1 MRLAVPDLISNSY
14 FPSISAVE
22 LGDFAEQ
29 GLDVSHELIF
39 PVDKCYRALR
49 DGEVDLIGGS
59 AHAVLS
65 AFPRWEGAKLLCSLS
80 QGMYWFL
87 VMRADE
93 GHARGDLGAVRGK
106 KIGAAP
112 WVDIGLKRM
121 LREGGIDIERDGVEI
136 APVPGT
142 TGPRVSF
149 GVTAA
154 RALEDGLLDGF
165 WANGMGAEIA
175 VTRGVGTVVADVRRG
190 DGPKP
195 AFSYTQPVLVATETA
210 GRRAPRRC
218 RRRGA
223 RHRLHPAEAQAGSR
237 PRDGDRREA
246 VRAKRGEADRP
257 SGRAR
262 PAVLRPC
269 DPGRLRRRHDRVRP
283 RHGDPRPDGPLRQR
297 GRDRVRRALGLS
309 YFTGE

>member
-39 PVDKCYRALR
+39 PVDKCYGALR
-49 DGEVDLIGGS
+49 DGEVDFIGGS

-93 GHARGDLGAVRGK
+93 GHERGDLGAVRGK

-121 LREGGIDIERDGVEI
+121 LRAGGIDLERDGVEI

-154 RALEDGLLDGF
+154 KALEDGLLDGF

-175 VTRGVGTVVADVRRG
+175 VTRGVGTIVADVRRG
-190 DGPKP
+190 DGPRP
-195 AFSYTQPVLVATETA
+195 AFNYTQPVLVAREEMVA
-210 GRRAPRRC
+210 D
-218 RRRGA
+218 
-223 RHRLHPAEAQAGSR
+223 R
-237 PRDGDRREA
+237 PEDAAAA
-246 VRAKRGEADRP
+246 VRAIVSTQRKLKQDVGRATGIGKKLFGPNEAKLIAQVVERDMPFYDPAISEDLVDGMNAFALDMGILDRP
-257 SGRAR
+257 VAYEQVVATRFSELWG
-262 PAVLRPC
+262 
-269 DPGRLRRRHDRVRP
+269 
-283 RHGDPRPDGPLRQR
+283 
-297 GRDRVRRALGLS
+297 
-309 YFTGE
+309 

>member
-1 MRLAVPDLISNSY
+1 MRLAVPDMISNSY

-29 GLDVSHELIF
+29 GLDVSHELIY
-39 PVDKCYRALR
+39 PVDKCYGALR

-59 AHAVLS
+59 SHAVLS

-87 VMRADE
+87 VMRADQ
-93 GHARGDLGAVRGK
+93 GYRRGDLGAVRGK

-112 WVDIGLKRM
+112 WVDYGLKRM
-121 LREGGIDIERDGVEI
+121 LQEGGIDIERDEVDI

-142 TGPRVSF
+142 SGPRVSF

-175 VTRGVGTVVADVRRG
+175 VTRGVGTIVADVRRG

-195 AFSYTQPVLVATETA
+195 AFNYTQPVLVATD
-210 GRRAPRRC
+210 
-218 RRRGA
+218 
-223 RHRLHPAEAQAGSR
+223 RLI
-237 PRDGDRREA
+237 
-246 VRAKRGEADRP
+246 ADRP
-257 SGRAR
+257 DDAAAAIRAIASTHRKLKQDVGRATGIGEKLFGPNEAKLIAQVVER
-262 PAVLRPC
+262 DLPYYDPAISENLVAGMNAFAL
-269 DPGRLRRRHDRVRP
+269 DMGILDRAVP
-283 RHGDPRPDGPLRQR
+283 FE
-297 GRDRVRRALGLS
+297 RVVATEFAELWS
-309 YFTGE
+309 

>member
-1 MRLAVPDLISNSY
+1 MRLAVPDMISNSY

-29 GLDVSHELIF
+29 GLEVSHELIF
-39 PVDKCYRALR
+39 PVDKCYGALR

-93 GHARGDLGAVRGK
+93 GHERGDLGAVRGR

-121 LREGGIDIERDGVEI
+121 LREGGIDLERDGVEI

-142 TGPRVSF
+142 SGPRVSF

-190 DGPKP
+190 DGPKA
-195 AFSYTQPVLVATETA
+195 AFNYTQPVLVAREEMVA
-210 GRRAPRRC
+210 D
-218 RRRGA
+218 
-223 RHRLHPAEAQAGSR
+223 R
-237 PRDGDRREA
+237 PEDAAAA
-246 VRAKRGEADRP
+246 VRAIVSTQRKLKQDV
-257 SGRAR
+257 GRATGIGEKLFGPDEAKLIAR
-262 PAVLRPC
+262 VVERDLPFYDPAISEGLVEGMNAFALDMGILDSPV
-269 DPGRLRRRHDRVRP
+269 PYERVVAAEFAELW
-283 RHGDPRPDGPLRQR
+283 G
-297 GRDRVRRALGLS
+297 
-309 YFTGE
+309 

>member
-39 PVDKCYRALR
+39 PVDKCYGALR
-49 DGEVDLIGGS
+49 DGEVDFIGGS

-93 GHARGDLGAVRGK
+93 GHERGDLGAVRGK

-121 LREGGIDIERDGVEI
+121 LREGGIDLERDGVEI

-142 TGPRVSF
+142 SGPRVSF

-154 RALEDGLLDGF
+154 RALEEGLLDGF

-175 VTRGVGTVVADVRRG
+175 VTRGVGTIVADVRRG
-190 DGPKP
+190 DGPAP
-195 AFSYTQPVLVATETA
+195 AFSYTQPVLVAREETIED
-210 GRRAPRRC
+210 RPE
-218 RRRGA
+218 
-223 RHRLHPAEAQAGSR
+223 EAAA
-237 PRDGDRREA
+237 A
-246 VRAKRGEADRP
+246 VRAIVSTQRKLKQDVGRATGIGEKLFGPNEAKLIAQVVERDLPFYDPSIPESLVEGMNAFALDMGILDRP
-257 SGRAR
+257 V
-262 PAVLRPC
+262 PYE
-269 DPGRLRRRHDRVRP
+269 RVVATRFSE
-283 RHGDPRPDGPLRQR
+283 LW
-297 GRDRVRRALGLS
+297 A
-309 YFTGE
+309 

>member
-39 PVDKCYRALR
+39 PVDKCYGALR
-49 DGEVDLIGGS
+49 DGEVDFIGGS

-87 VMRADE
+87 VMRADK
-93 GHARGDLGAVRGK
+93 GHQRGDLEAVKGK

-121 LREGGIDIERDGVEI
+121 LLEGGIDLERDGVEI

-154 RALEDGLLDGF
+154 KALEDGLLDGF

-175 VTRGVGTVVADVRRG
+175 VTRGVGTIVVDVRRG
-190 DGPKP
+190 DGPQP
-195 AFSYTQPVLVATETA
+195 AFNYTQPVLVAREEMVA
-210 GRRAPRRC
+210 DRPE
-218 RRRGA
+218 
-223 RHRLHPAEAQAGSR
+223 EAAA
-237 PRDGDRREA
+237 A
-246 VRAKRGEADRP
+246 VRAIVSTQRKLKQDVGRATGIGEKLFGPNEAKLIAQVVERDMPFYDPAISEDLVDGMNAFALDMGILDRP
-257 SGRAR
+257 
-262 PAVLRPC
+262 VTYE
-269 DPGRLRRRHDRVRP
+269 RVVATRFSELW
-283 RHGDPRPDGPLRQR
+283 G
-297 GRDRVRRALGLS
+297 
-309 YFTGE
+309 

>member
-39 PVDKCYRALR
+39 PVDKCYGALR

-93 GHARGDLGAVRGK
+93 GLERGDLGAVRGK

-121 LREGGIDIERDGVEI
+121 LREGGIDLERDGVEI

-142 TGPRVSF
+142 SGPRVSF

-175 VTRGVGTVVADVRRG
+175 VTRGVGTIVADVRRG
-190 DGPKP
+190 DGPAP
-195 AFSYTQPVLVATETA
+195 AFSYTQPVLVAREETIED
-210 GRRAPRRC
+210 RPEE
-218 RRRGA
+218 GA
-223 RHRLHPAEAQAGSR
+223 A
-237 PRDGDRREA
+237 A
-246 VRAKRGEADRP
+246 VRAIVSTQRKLKQDVGRATGIGEKLFGPNEAKLIAQVVERDLPYYDPAIPEGLVEGMNAFALDMGILDRP
-257 SGRAR
+257 V
-262 PAVLRPC
+262 PYE
-269 DPGRLRRRHDRVRP
+269 RVVATRFSE
-283 RHGDPRPDGPLRQR
+283 LW
-297 GRDRVRRALGLS
+297 A
-309 YFTGE
+309 

>member
-39 PVDKCYRALR
+39 PVDKCYGALR
-49 DGEVDLIGGS
+49 DGEVDFIGGS

-93 GHARGDLGAVRGK
+93 GHERGDLGAVRGK

-121 LREGGIDIERDGVEI
+121 LREGGIDLERDEVEI

-142 TGPRVSF
+142 SGPRVSF

-175 VTRGVGTVVADVRRG
+175 VTRGVGTIVADVRRG
-190 DGPKP
+190 DGPAP
-195 AFSYTQPVLVATETA
+195 AFSYTQPVLVAREETVED
-210 GRRAPRRC
+210 RPE
-218 RRRGA
+218 
-223 RHRLHPAEAQAGSR
+223 EAAA
-237 PRDGDRREA
+237 A
-246 VRAKRGEADRP
+246 VRAIVSTQRKLKQDVGRATGIGEKLFGPNEAKLIAQVVERDLPYYDPAIPEGLVEGMNAFALDMGILDRP
-257 SGRAR
+257 V
-262 PAVLRPC
+262 PYE
-269 DPGRLRRRHDRVRP
+269 RVVATRFSE
-283 RHGDPRPDGPLRQR
+283 LW
-297 GRDRVRRALGLS
+297 A
-309 YFTGE
+309 

>member
-1 MRLAVPDLISNSY
+1 MRLAVPDMISNSY

-39 PVDKCYRALR
+39 PVDKCYGALR
-49 DGEVDLIGGS
+49 DGDVDLIGGS

-65 AFPRWEGAKLLCSLS
+65 AFPRWEGARLLCALS

-121 LREGGIDIERDGVEI
+121 LTEGGIDLDRDAVEI

-142 TGPRVSF
+142 SGPRVSF

-154 RALEDGLLDGF
+154 RALEEGLLDGF

-175 VTRGVGTVVADVRRG
+175 VTRGVGTIVADVRRG
-190 DGPKP
+190 DGPKA
-195 AFSYTQPVLVATETA
+195 AFNYTQPVLVATE
-210 GRRAPRRC
+210 
-218 RRRGA
+218 
-223 RHRLHPAEAQAGSR
+223 RLIADR
-237 PRDGDRREA
+237 PGDAAAA
-246 VRAKRGEADRP
+246 VRAIVSTQNRLKQDVGRATGIGETLFGPDEAKLIARVVERDLPFYDPAISEGFVDGMNAFALDMGILDRP
-257 SGRAR
+257 V
-262 PAVLRPC
+262 PY
-269 DPGRLRRRHDRVRP
+269 DRVVATEFAE
-283 RHGDPRPDGPLRQR
+283 LW
-297 GRDRVRRALGLS
+297 S
-309 YFTGE
+309 

>member
-39 PVDKCYRALR
+39 PVDKCYGALR
-49 DGEVDLIGGS
+49 DGEVDFIGGS

-93 GHARGDLGAVRGK
+93 GHQRGDLEAVKGK

-121 LREGGIDIERDGVEI
+121 LLEGGIDLERDEVEI

-154 RALEDGLLDGF
+154 KALEDGLLDGF

-175 VTRGVGTVVADVRRG
+175 VTRGVGTIVVDVRRG
-190 DGPKP
+190 DGPQP
-195 AFSYTQPVLVATETA
+195 AFNYTQPVLVAREEMVA
-210 GRRAPRRC
+210 DRPE
-218 RRRGA
+218 
-223 RHRLHPAEAQAGSR
+223 EAAA
-237 PRDGDRREA
+237 A
-246 VRAKRGEADRP
+246 VRAIVSTQRKLKQNVGRATGIGEKLFGPNEAKLIAQVVERDLPFYDPAISEDLVDGMNAFALDMGILDRP
-257 SGRAR
+257 VAYEQVVASRFSELWG
-262 PAVLRPC
+262 
-269 DPGRLRRRHDRVRP
+269 
-283 RHGDPRPDGPLRQR
+283 
-297 GRDRVRRALGLS
+297 
-309 YFTGE
+309 

>member
-39 PVDKCYRALR
+39 PVDKCYGALR
-49 DGEVDLIGGS
+49 DGEVDFIGGS

-93 GHARGDLGAVRGK
+93 GHARGDLGAVKGK

-121 LREGGIDIERDGVEI
+121 LREGRIDLERDGVEI

-142 TGPRVSF
+142 SGPRVSF

-175 VTRGVGTVVADVRRG
+175 VTRGVGTIVADVRRG
-190 DGPKP
+190 DGPAP
-195 AFSYTQPVLVATETA
+195 AFSYTQPVLVAREETVED
-210 GRRAPRRC
+210 RPE
-218 RRRGA
+218 
-223 RHRLHPAEAQAGSR
+223 EAAA
-237 PRDGDRREA
+237 A
-246 VRAKRGEADRP
+246 VRAIVSTQRKLKQDVDRATGIGEKLFGPNEAKLIAQVVERDLPFYDPSIPESLVEGMNAFALDMGILDRP
-257 SGRAR
+257 V
-262 PAVLRPC
+262 PYE
-269 DPGRLRRRHDRVRP
+269 RVVATEFSE
-283 RHGDPRPDGPLRQR
+283 LW
-297 GRDRVRRALGLS
+297 
-309 YFTGE
+309 T

>member
-1 MRLAVPDLISNSY
+1 MRLAVPDMISNSY

-29 GLDVSHELIF
+29 GLDVSHELIY
-39 PVDKCYRALR
+39 PVDKCYGALR
-49 DGEVDLIGGS
+49 DGDVDLIGGS

-65 AFPRWEGAKLLCSLS
+65 AFPRWEGARLLCALS

-121 LREGGIDIERDGVEI
+121 LMEGGIDLERDAVEI

-142 TGPRVSF
+142 SGPRVSF

-154 RALEDGLLDGF
+154 RALEEGLLDGF

-175 VTRGVGTVVADVRRG
+175 VTRGVGTIVADVRRG
-190 DGPKP
+190 DGPTP
-195 AFSYTQPVLVATETA
+195 AFNYTQPVLVATE
-210 GRRAPRRC
+210 
-218 RRRGA
+218 
-223 RHRLHPAEAQAGSR
+223 RLIADR
-237 PRDGDRREA
+237 PDDAAAA
-246 VRAKRGEADRP
+246 VRAIVSTQNKLKRDVGRATAIGEKLFGPDEAKLIARVVERDLPFYDPAISEGFVDGMNAFALDMGILDRP
-257 SGRAR
+257 VPYERAV
-262 PAVLRPC
+262 ATEFAELW
-269 DPGRLRRRHDRVRP
+269 G
-283 RHGDPRPDGPLRQR
+283 
-297 GRDRVRRALGLS
+297 
-309 YFTGE
+309 

>member
-1 MRLAVPDLISNSY
+1 MRLAVPDMISNSY

-29 GLDVSHELIF
+29 GLDVSHELIY
-39 PVDKCYRALR
+39 PVDKCYGALR

-59 AHAVLS
+59 SHAVLS

-87 VMRADE
+87 VMRADQ
-93 GHARGDLGAVRGK
+93 GYRRGDLGAVRGK

-112 WVDIGLKRM
+112 WVDYGLKRM
-121 LREGGIDIERDGVEI
+121 LQEGGIDIERDEVDI

-142 TGPRVSF
+142 SGPRVSF

-175 VTRGVGTVVADVRRG
+175 VTRGVGTIVADVRRG

-195 AFSYTQPVLVATETA
+195 ACNYTQPVLVATD
-210 GRRAPRRC
+210 
-218 RRRGA
+218 
-223 RHRLHPAEAQAGSR
+223 RLI
-237 PRDGDRREA
+237 
-246 VRAKRGEADRP
+246 ADRP
-257 SGRAR
+257 DDAAAAIRAIASTHRKLKQDVGRATGIGEKLFGPNEAKLIAQVVER
-262 PAVLRPC
+262 DLPYYDPAISENLVAGMNAFAL
-269 DPGRLRRRHDRVRP
+269 DMGILDRAVP
-283 RHGDPRPDGPLRQR
+283 FE
-297 GRDRVRRALGLS
+297 RVVATEFAELWS
-309 YFTGE
+309 

>member
-121 LREGGIDIERDGVEI
+121 LLEGGIDIERDGVDI

-195 AFSYTQPVLVATETA
+195 AFNYTQPVLVATE
-210 GRRAPRRC
+210 
-218 RRRGA
+218 
-223 RHRLHPAEAQAGSR
+223 RLVAER
-237 PRDGDRREA
+237 PDDAAAA
-246 VRAKRGEADRP
+246 VRAIVSTQRKLREDV
-257 SGRAR
+257 GRATGIGEKLFGPNEAKLIAQVVER
-262 PAVLRPC
+262 DLPFYDPAIGEGFVDGMIAFARDMGIL
-269 DPGRLRRRHDRVRP
+269 DRAVP
-283 RHGDPRPDGPLRQR
+283 YDS
-297 GRDRVRRALGLS
+297 VVATE
-309 YFTGE
+309 FGEFWV

>member
-1 MRLAVPDLISNSY
+1 MRLAVPDMISNSY

-29 GLDVSHELIF
+29 GLDVSHELIY
-39 PVDKCYRALR
+39 PVDKCYGALR
-49 DGEVDLIGGS
+49 DGDVDLIGGS

-65 AFPRWEGAKLLCSLS
+65 AFPRWEGARLLCALS

-121 LREGGIDIERDGVEI
+121 LTEGGIDLERDAVEI

-142 TGPRVSF
+142 SGPRVSF

-154 RALEDGLLDGF
+154 RALEEGLLDGF

-175 VTRGVGTVVADVRRG
+175 VTRGVGTIVADVRRG
-190 DGPKP
+190 DGPKA
-195 AFSYTQPVLVATETA
+195 AFNYTQPVLVATE
-210 GRRAPRRC
+210 
-218 RRRGA
+218 
-223 RHRLHPAEAQAGSR
+223 RLIADR
-237 PRDGDRREA
+237 PDDAAAA
-246 VRAKRGEADRP
+246 VRAIVSTQNRLKRDVGRATGIGEKLFGPDEAKLIARVVERDLPFYDPAISEGFVEGMNAFALDMGILDRP
-257 SGRAR
+257 VPYERAV
-262 PAVLRPC
+262 ATEFAELW
-269 DPGRLRRRHDRVRP
+269 G
-283 RHGDPRPDGPLRQR
+283 
-297 GRDRVRRALGLS
+297 
-309 YFTGE
+309 

>member
-29 GLDVSHELIF
+29 GLEVSHELIF
-39 PVDKCYRALR
+39 PVGKCYQALR

-93 GHARGDLGAVRGK
+93 GHRRGDLGAVRGK

-112 WVDIGLKRM
+112 WVDYGLKRM
-121 LREGGIDIERDGVEI
+121 LQEGGIDIARDGVDI
-136 APVPGT
+136 APVPGVS
-142 TGPRVSF
+142 GPGVSF

-175 VTRGVGTVVADVRRG
+175 VTRGVGTIVIDVRRG
-190 DGPKP
+190 DGPQA
-195 AFSYTQPVLVATETA
+195 AFNYTQPVLVATDRTIA
-210 GRRAPRRC
+210 D
-218 RRRGA
+218 
-223 RHRLHPAEAQAGSR
+223 R
-237 PRDGDRREA
+237 PDDAAAA
-246 VRAKRGEADRP
+246 VRAIVSTQQKLKQDVGRATAIGEKLFAPDEAKLIAQVVERDLPFYDPAIPEGFVEGMNVFALDMGILDRP
-257 SGRAR
+257 V
-262 PAVLRPC
+262 PY
-269 DPGRLRRRHDRVRP
+269 DRVVATEFSELW
-283 RHGDPRPDGPLRQR
+283 G
-297 GRDRVRRALGLS
+297 
-309 YFTGE
+309 

>member
-29 GLDVSHELIF
+29 GLEVSHELIF
-39 PVDKCYRALR
+39 PVDKCYQALR

-65 AFPRWEGAKLLCSLS
+65 AFPRWEGAKLLCALS

-93 GHARGDLGAVRGK
+93 GHRRGDLGAVRGK

-112 WVDIGLKRM
+112 WVDYGLKRM
-121 LREGGIDIERDGVEI
+121 LQEGGIDIARDGVDI
-136 APVPGT
+136 APVPGVS
-142 TGPRVSF
+142 GPGVSF

-175 VTRGVGTVVADVRRG
+175 VTRGVGTIVIDVRRG
-190 DGPKP
+190 DGPQA
-195 AFSYTQPVLVATETA
+195 AFNYTQPVLVATDRTIA
-210 GRRAPRRC
+210 D
-218 RRRGA
+218 
-223 RHRLHPAEAQAGSR
+223 R
-237 PRDGDRREA
+237 PDDAAAA
-246 VRAKRGEADRP
+246 VRAIVSTQQKLKQDVGRATAISEKLFAPDEAKLIAQVVERDLPFYDPAIPEGFVEGMNVFALDMGILDRP
-257 SGRAR
+257 V
-262 PAVLRPC
+262 PY
-269 DPGRLRRRHDRVRP
+269 DRVVATAFSELW
-283 RHGDPRPDGPLRQR
+283 G
-297 GRDRVRRALGLS
+297 
-309 YFTGE
+309 

>member
-39 PVDKCYRALR
+39 PVDKCYGALR
-49 DGEVDLIGGS
+49 DGEVDFIGGS

-93 GHARGDLGAVRGK
+93 GHARGDLGAVKGK

-121 LREGGIDIERDGVEI
+121 LREGGIDLERDEVEI

-142 TGPRVSF
+142 SGPRVSF

-175 VTRGVGTVVADVRRG
+175 VTRGVGTIVADVRRG
-190 DGPKP
+190 DGPAP
-195 AFSYTQPVLVATETA
+195 AFSYTQPVLVAREETIED
-210 GRRAPRRC
+210 RPE
-218 RRRGA
+218 
-223 RHRLHPAEAQAGSR
+223 EAAA
-237 PRDGDRREA
+237 A
-246 VRAKRGEADRP
+246 VRAIVSTQRKLKQDVDRATGIGEKLFGPNEAKLIAQVVERDLPFYDPSIPESLVEGMNAFALDMGILDRP
-257 SGRAR
+257 V
-262 PAVLRPC
+262 PYE
-269 DPGRLRRRHDRVRP
+269 RVVATRFSE
-283 RHGDPRPDGPLRQR
+283 LW
-297 GRDRVRRALGLS
+297 A
-309 YFTGE
+309 

>member
-39 PVDKCYRALR
+39 PVDKCYGALR
-49 DGEVDLIGGS
+49 DGEVDFIGGS

-93 GHARGDLGAVRGK
+93 GHARGDLGAVKGK

-121 LREGGIDIERDGVEI
+121 LREGGIDLERDGVEI

-142 TGPRVSF
+142 SGPRVSF

-175 VTRGVGTVVADVRRG
+175 VTRGVGTIVADVRRG
-190 DGPKP
+190 DGPAP
-195 AFSYTQPVLVATETA
+195 AFSYTQPVLVAREETVED
-210 GRRAPRRC
+210 RPE
-218 RRRGA
+218 
-223 RHRLHPAEAQAGSR
+223 EAAA
-237 PRDGDRREA
+237 A
-246 VRAKRGEADRP
+246 VRAIVSTQRKLKQDVDRATGIGEKLFGPNEAKLIAQVVERDLPFYDPSIPESLVEGMNAFALDMGILDRP
-257 SGRAR
+257 V
-262 PAVLRPC
+262 PYE
-269 DPGRLRRRHDRVRP
+269 RVVATEFSE
-283 RHGDPRPDGPLRQR
+283 LW
-297 GRDRVRRALGLS
+297 
-309 YFTGE
+309 T

>member
-1 MRLAVPDLISNSY
+1 MRLAVPDMISNSY

-22 LGDFAEQ
+22 LNDFAEQ
-29 GLDVSHELIF
+29 GLEVSHELIF

-49 DGEVDLIGGS
+49 DGDVDFIGGS

-65 AFPRWEGAKLLCSLS
+65 AFPRWEGAKLICALA

-121 LREGGIDIERDGVEI
+121 LQEGGIDIERDGVEI

-175 VTRGVGTVVADVRRG
+175 VTRGVGTVVIDVRRG
-190 DGPKP
+190 DGPKA
-195 AFSYTQPVLVATETA
+195 AFNYTQPVLVAA
-210 GRRAPRRC
+210 DG
-218 RRRGA
+218 
-223 RHRLHPAEAQAGSR
+223 LIAER
-237 PRDGDRREA
+237 PDDAAAA
-246 VRAKRGEADRP
+246 VRAIVSTQQKLKRDV
-257 SGRAR
+257 GRATAIGEKLFAPDEAKLIAR
-262 PAVLRPC
+262 VVERDLPYYDPAIPEGFVEGMNRFARDMGIL
-269 DPGRLRRRHDRVRP
+269 DRAVP
-283 RHGDPRPDGPLRQR
+283 YE
-297 GRDRVRRALGLS
+297 RVVATEFS
-309 YFTGE
+309 EFWS

>member
-29 GLDVSHELIF
+29 GLEVSHELIF
-39 PVDKCYRALR
+39 PVDKCYQALR

-65 AFPRWEGAKLLCSLS
+65 AFPRWEGAKLLCALS

-93 GHARGDLGAVRGK
+93 GHRRGDLGAVRGK

-112 WVDIGLKRM
+112 WVDYGLKRM
-121 LREGGIDIERDGVEI
+121 LQEGGIDIARDGVDI
-136 APVPGT
+136 APVPGVS
-142 TGPRVSF
+142 GPGVSF

-175 VTRGVGTVVADVRRG
+175 VTRGVGTVVIDVRRG
-190 DGPKP
+190 DGPQA
-195 AFSYTQPVLVATETA
+195 AFNYTQPVLVATDRMIA
-210 GRRAPRRC
+210 D
-218 RRRGA
+218 
-223 RHRLHPAEAQAGSR
+223 R
-237 PRDGDRREA
+237 PDDAAAA
-246 VRAKRGEADRP
+246 VRAIVSTQQKLKQDVGRATAIGEKLFAPDEAKLIAQVVERDLPFYDPAIPEGFVEGMNVFALDMGILDRP
-257 SGRAR
+257 V
-262 PAVLRPC
+262 PY
-269 DPGRLRRRHDRVRP
+269 DRVVATEFSELW
-283 RHGDPRPDGPLRQR
+283 G
-297 GRDRVRRALGLS
+297 
-309 YFTGE
+309 

>member
-29 GLDVSHELIF
+29 GLEVSHELIF
-39 PVDKCYRALR
+39 PVDKCYQALR

-65 AFPRWEGAKLLCSLS
+65 AFPRWEGAKLLCALS

-93 GHARGDLGAVRGK
+93 GHRRGDLGAVRGK

-112 WVDIGLKRM
+112 WVDYGLKRM
-121 LREGGIDIERDGVEI
+121 LQEGGIDIARDGVDI
-136 APVPGT
+136 APVPGVS
-142 TGPRVSF
+142 GPGVSF

-175 VTRGVGTVVADVRRG
+175 VTRGVGTIVIDVRRG
-190 DGPKP
+190 DGPQA
-195 AFSYTQPVLVATETA
+195 AFNYTQPVLVATDRTIA
-210 GRRAPRRC
+210 D
-218 RRRGA
+218 
-223 RHRLHPAEAQAGSR
+223 R
-237 PRDGDRREA
+237 PDDAAAA
-246 VRAKRGEADRP
+246 VRAIVSTQQKLKQDVGRATAIGEKLFAPDEAKLIAQVVERDLPFYDPAIPEGFVEGMNVFALDMGILDRP
-257 SGRAR
+257 V
-262 PAVLRPC
+262 PY
-269 DPGRLRRRHDRVRP
+269 DRVVATEFSELW
-283 RHGDPRPDGPLRQR
+283 G
-297 GRDRVRRALGLS
+297 
-309 YFTGE
+309 

>member
-29 GLDVSHELIF
+29 GLEVSHELIF
-39 PVDKCYRALR
+39 PVDKCYQALR

-65 AFPRWEGAKLLCSLS
+65 AFPRWEGAKLLCALS

-93 GHARGDLGAVRGK
+93 GHRRGDLGAVRGK

-112 WVDIGLKRM
+112 WVDYGLKRM
-121 LREGGIDIERDGVEI
+121 LQAGGIDIARDGVDI
-136 APVPGT
+136 APVPGV
-142 TGPRVSF
+142 TGPGVSF

-175 VTRGVGTVVADVRRG
+175 VTRGVGTIVIDVRRG
-190 DGPKP
+190 DGPQA
-195 AFSYTQPVLVATETA
+195 AFNYTQPVLVATDRTIA
-210 GRRAPRRC
+210 D
-218 RRRGA
+218 
-223 RHRLHPAEAQAGSR
+223 R
-237 PRDGDRREA
+237 PDDAAAA
-246 VRAKRGEADRP
+246 VRAIVSTQQKLKQDVGRATAIGEKLFAPDEAKLIAQVVERDLPFYDPAIPEGFVEGMNVFALDMGILDRP
-257 SGRAR
+257 V
-262 PAVLRPC
+262 PY
-269 DPGRLRRRHDRVRP
+269 DRVVATEFSELW
-283 RHGDPRPDGPLRQR
+283 G
-297 GRDRVRRALGLS
+297 
-309 YFTGE
+309 

>member
-22 LGDFAEQ
+22 LDDFAEQ
-29 GLDVSHELIF
+29 GIEVSHELIF
-39 PVDKCYRALR
+39 PVDTCYRALR
-49 DGEVDLIGGS
+49 DGEVDFIGGS

-93 GHARGDLGAVRGK
+93 GHRRGDLGAVRGK

-121 LREGGIDIERDGVEI
+121 LQEGGIDIERDGVDI

-149 GVTAA
+149 GVAAA

-190 DGPKP
+190 DGPEP
-195 AFSYTQPVLVATETA
+195 AFNYTQPVLVATE
-210 GRRAPRRC
+210 
-218 RRRGA
+218 
-223 RHRLHPAEAQAGSR
+223 RLIAER
-237 PRDGDRREA
+237 PDDAAAA
-246 VRAKRGEADRP
+246 VRAIVSTQRKLKQDV
-257 SGRAR
+257 GRATPIGEKLFAPDEAKLIAR
-262 PAVLRPC
+262 VVERDLPFYDPAIAEGFVDGMIAFARDMGIL
-269 DPGRLRRRHDRVRP
+269 DRAVP
-283 RHGDPRPDGPLRQR
+283 YDSVVATEFAELW
-297 GRDRVRRALGLS
+297 A
-309 YFTGE
+309 

>member
-29 GLDVSHELIF
+29 GLEVSHELIF
-39 PVDKCYRALR
+39 PVDKCYQALR

-65 AFPRWEGAKLLCSLS
+65 AFPRWEGAKLLCALS

-112 WVDIGLKRM
+112 WVDYGLKRM
-121 LREGGIDIERDGVEI
+121 LQEGGIDIARDGVDI
-136 APVPGT
+136 APVPGV
-142 TGPRVSF
+142 TGPGVSF

-175 VTRGVGTVVADVRRG
+175 VTRGVGTIVIDIRRG
-190 DGPKP
+190 DGPQA
-195 AFSYTQPVLVATETA
+195 AFNYTQPVLVATDRTIA
-210 GRRAPRRC
+210 D
-218 RRRGA
+218 
-223 RHRLHPAEAQAGSR
+223 R
-237 PRDGDRREA
+237 PDDAAAA
-246 VRAKRGEADRP
+246 VRAIVSTQQKLKQDVGRATAIGEKLFAPDEAKLIAQVVARDLPFYDPAIPEAFVEGMNVFALDMGILDRP
-257 SGRAR
+257 V
-262 PAVLRPC
+262 PY
-269 DPGRLRRRHDRVRP
+269 DRVVATEFRELW
-283 RHGDPRPDGPLRQR
+283 G
-297 GRDRVRRALGLS
+297 
-309 YFTGE
+309 